1 MVTTDRSEIDA
12 ATGLTAAQVRQRIET
27 GQVNHVPA
35 APSRT
40 ISQILRAN
48 ILTRFNLLMLALLA
62 VVLACRAW
70 KDALFGG
77 VIVANAAVGIVQE
90 LRAKWTLDKLAVL
103 SAPKAVVVRDG
114 EISDIAINDIVMDDI
129 VDLRSGLQV
138 VADAIVVT
146 ADGLEVDESLLT
158 GESDPVVK
166 QVGDELMSGSF
177 VVAGSGRA
185 RVDKVGAD
193 AYAAKLAE
201 EARRFTLS
209 TSELRQSIDRIVT
222 WVGWAIVPTGAVLF
236 WSQLRTT
243 NDSVQRALVSATGGV
258 VAMVPEGLI
267 LLTSVAFAVGVVRLA
282 RQRTLVQELPAI
294 ETLARVD
301 VICLDKTGTITSG
314 EMSLADIDYLD
325 LAGGD
330 GAAGADRATIEG
342 ALAAISWSD
351 PNPNPTQAAL
361 RTGFEQPTSEW
372 APSATIAFSSS
383 RKWMA
388 MSFDGRGSWVFGAP
402 EMVLEGAAWDAVS
415 ARVNEEARSGRRV
428 LALGHSDAALSGEEL
443 PAGLQ
448 CAALVMIEDT
458 IRDDAEETLAFFDE
472 QGVVIKVISGDNPIT
487 VAAVAQRAG
496 VPDAENVA
504 DARDLPEGDLDAL
517 ATVVEATTV
526 FGRVKPHQKREMV
539 AALQSRGHVV
549 AMTGDGVNDVLAL
562 KDADVGIAM
571 ASGSEATRAVAQLV
585 LLDSNFSGL
594 PKVVDEGRRV
604 INNLVR
610 VASLFLT
617 KTTYAVLIAIITG
630 IAGIRY
636 PFLPR
641 QLTMIGTLT
650 IGLPSFFL
658 ALAPNTDRV
667 EGDFFAKVARIA
679 VPSGIV
685 IAAATMISYL
695 FAQSVAHVSIP
706 QEQTTATLTLTGIAL
721 LVLARTSRPF
731 VPWKAAL
738 VIAMGVLVMASILTP
753 MGRDYFELTLPPA
766 EIMWVIVGM
775 VAGGA
780 WLLVLAELGIR
791 RRWPK

>member
-12 ATGLTAAQVRQRIET
+12 ATGLTAAEVRQRIEA

-40 ISQILRAN
+40 VGQILRAN
-48 ILTRFNLLMLALLA
+48 ILTRFNLLMCALLA

-90 LRAKWTLDKLAVL
+90 LRAKRTLDKLAVL

-114 EISDIAINDIVMDDI
+114 ETSDIAINDIVLDDI

-146 ADGLEVDESLLT
+146 SDGLEVDESLLT

-166 QVGDELMSGSF
+166 DVGDELMSGSF

-209 TSELRQSIDRIVT
+209 SSELRKSIDRIVT
-222 WVGWAIVPTGAVLF
+222 WVGWAILPTGAVLF

-243 NDSVQRALVSATGGV
+243 NDSVPRALVSATGGV

-314 EMSLADIDYLD
+314 EMSLADIAYLD
-325 LAGGD
+325 DDHGHAD
-330 GAAGADRATIEG
+330 GEVAG
-342 ALAAISWSD
+342 ALAAIAWSD

-361 RTGFEQPTSEW
+361 RTGFDQPGSEW
-372 APSATIAFSSS
+372 EPSATVAFSSA
-383 RKWMA
+383 RKWTA

-402 EMVLEGAAWDAVS
+402 EMVLAGGAWDAV
-415 ARVNEEARSGRRV
+415 AAQVTEEAQAGRRV
-428 LALGHSDAALSGEEL
+428 LALGHSDAELDGEVL
-443 PAGLQ
+443 PDGLR

-458 IRDDAEETLAFFDE
+458 IRDDAEETLAFFDD
-472 QGVVIKVISGDNPIT
+472 QDVIIKVISGDNPIT
-487 VAAVAQRAG
+487 VGAVAQRAG

-667 EGDFFAKVARIA
+667 EGDFFSKVARVA
-679 VPSGIV
+679 LPSGIV

-695 FAQSVAHVSIP
+695 FAQSVANVSIP

-738 VIAMGVLVMASILTP
+738 VITMGVLVMTSILTP

-766 EIMWVIVGM
+766 EIMWVIGGM